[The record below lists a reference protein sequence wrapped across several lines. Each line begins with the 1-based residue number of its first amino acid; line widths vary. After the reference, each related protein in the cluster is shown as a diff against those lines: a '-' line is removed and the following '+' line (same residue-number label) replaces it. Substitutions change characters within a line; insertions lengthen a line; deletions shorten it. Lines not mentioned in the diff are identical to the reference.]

1 MDVLFVSHLVW
12 DWCVV
17 KSEPWWCGSPFYQS
31 TPAGSLPRD
40 LRTRWISCKY
50 PETATM
56 NIEYL
61 ADQDIFRKSICSC
74 EYFQV
79 IFCWCEQFQDAHDN
93 DNGPEDEEP
102 CGQLKSRGWWWWSL
116 SLVTMM
122 MIMMT
127 MMLVMLMF
135 MTIMLHLA
143 GDWKASPATGEGDN
157 CQGSVVTGGPLQ
169 KYILIIRNVKRSLLR
184 YLELYW
190 FRQRWC
196 LGWCCWLDICSDK

>member
-102 CGQLKSRGWWWWSL
+102 CGQLKSRGDDDGHCHWSRWWWSWWRWCWWWWCSWQSCL
-116 SLVTMM
+116 TLR
-122 MIMMT
+122 
-127 MMLVMLMF
+127 
-135 MTIMLHLA
+135 
-143 GDWKASPATGEGDN
+143 ATGRRAL
-157 CQGSVVTGGPLQ
+157 PLE
-169 KYILIIRNVKRSLLR
+169 KAITVKVPL
-184 YLELYW
+184 
-190 FRQRWC
+190 
-196 LGWCCWLDICSDK
+196 